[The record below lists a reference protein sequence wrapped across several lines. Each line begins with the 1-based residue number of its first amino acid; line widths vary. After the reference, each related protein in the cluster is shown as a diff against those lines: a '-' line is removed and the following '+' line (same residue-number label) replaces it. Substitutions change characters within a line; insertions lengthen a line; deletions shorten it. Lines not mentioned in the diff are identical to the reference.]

1 MQLKRR
7 KRELLITGY
16 FQLQKNDK
24 RKAAENPLPPL
35 GITIINPTLPLAH
48 ISNIPLPHT
57 LWDLRVLVR

>member
-35 GITIINPTLPLAH
+35 GITIIGVCETPKAA
-48 ISNIPLPHT
+48 
-57 LWDLRVLVR
+57 